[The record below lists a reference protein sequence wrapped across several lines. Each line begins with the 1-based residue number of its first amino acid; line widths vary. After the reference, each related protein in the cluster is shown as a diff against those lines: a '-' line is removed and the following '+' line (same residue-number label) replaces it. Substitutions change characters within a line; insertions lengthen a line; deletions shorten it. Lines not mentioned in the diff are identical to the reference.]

1 MSNAAP
7 DSKPPAVPG
16 WDRLELTVRR
26 LMDDHDKWQRRAVAA
41 EKRVKELE
49 AALQDVSTGR
59 LDPVAVNARA
69 QSLERENRLLNRRV
83 RKAHAAVE
91 RILNRIQFVE
101 DDR

>member
-7 DSKPPAVPG
+7 DKPPAVPG

-26 LMDDHDKWQRRAVAA
+26 LMEDHDKWQRRALAA
-41 EKRVKELE
+41 EKRVVELE
-49 AALQDVSTGR
+49 TALKDVSTGR
-59 LDPVAVNARA
+59 LDPVEISARA
-69 QSLERENRLLNRRV
+69 QTLERENRQLNRRV
-83 RKAHAAVE
+83 KKAHAAVE